1 MKNINENKNTTI
13 DIEKIKKEKD
23 DINKTKEK
31 DNNIDNNKIEN
42 KEQNKDNNI
51 DNNIKE
57 ENYLNTNNK
66 INKDN
71 EINFED
77 INKIYYKE
85 ENSFLDF
92 DNFSEINKSSTS
104 LKNTDKKEKNKE
116 LQTQEEN
123 NKKEI
128 PDKIL
133 NKSPQ
138 KNQENYDDICNIR
151 YLDEEL
157 NTNKKKENENDNNIS
172 KNKESEKLSQSE
184 INRRLNFFDESATLP
199 RKEKKGNIN
208 KEDEDDLVQEK
219 PDDYSNDDNINIKD
233 ESDIKENINNEE
245 EQKGMNNNIEKELQ
259 QNMKESET
267 LKDSYCDKLLKNM
280 DEYRKMVNSNES

>member
-1 MKNINENKNTTI
+1 MSSEQPKKKLTEGRRSSLKTYDNNAQNLL
-13 DIEKIKKEKD
+13 KIKDKRHSVSWGKSDTFQFKQMKATFQETKDVEIPDKEKEV
-23 DINKTKEK
+23 KH
-31 DNNIDNNKIEN
+31 
-42 KEQNKDNNI
+42 
-51 DNNIKE
+51 
-57 ENYLNTNNK
+57 
-66 INKDN
+66 
-71 EINFED
+71 
-77 INKIYYKE
+77 
-85 ENSFLDF
+85 
-92 DNFSEINKSSTS
+92 
-104 LKNTDKKEKNKE
+104 KE